1 MEMSSNPVKY
11 EVLIKQYSRSILD
24 ISALGPELNFG
35 FRIMTW
41 RRVFV
46 SLSGWN
52 AGYPVH

>member
-41 RRVFV
+41 RKVFV